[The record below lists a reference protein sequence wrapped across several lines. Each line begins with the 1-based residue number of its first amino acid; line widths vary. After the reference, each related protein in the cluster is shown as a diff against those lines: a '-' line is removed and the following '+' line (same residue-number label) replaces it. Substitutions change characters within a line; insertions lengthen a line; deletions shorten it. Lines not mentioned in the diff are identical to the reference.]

1 MKKRNFKKV
10 PVVMQLETLECGAA
24 CLTMILAYHGK
35 WLPLET
41 VRIDCGVS
49 RDGSNAKNILKA
61 AQNYGLKTAAYK
73 YEPLELKQHGRFPCI
88 IHWNF
93 NHFVV
98 LCGFRG
104 GNAVI
109 NDPARGRVLVDEKEF
124 DESFTGICLC
134 FTPGEQ
140 FEKSGK
146 PKSVFSYAIKKLTE
160 SKCSALLLALSTG
173 LTSLLAMTSTALSG
187 VFVDTLLTKHNSAL
201 LLPFILFLTALSIL
215 QILVMAIREIGMYR
229 INGQFAAIGSS
240 EFMWKVL
247 HMPMVFFSQRTS
259 GDIQL
264 RMTSNTEIA
273 RSIVMT
279 LSPLALDMLMMVLYL
294 AIMLQYSLLLTA
306 IGLIAVF
313 ANIALCRY
321 VSQKR
326 MNIMRV
332 MLRDKGIHNTA
343 TVSGIEMIEA
353 IRAAGVENGFFERWS
368 GLQANVNAG
377 EVDFAKI
384 DHRIGVLPELLYAL
398 TEVIV
403 FTAGIMLVIKG
414 NFTPGLLLAFQGFLN
429 AFMYPTGKA
438 LSAAQLLQELRSDIE
453 RVEDVMK
460 YKEDRIFKED
470 CTEDSYKKLSG
481 RVELK
486 HVSFGYSNLE
496 APFVQ
501 DFSMTVEPGQKIA
514 IVGASGCGKST
525 VAQLISGIYKAWD
538 GEILFDGKSFSQI
551 DRAVFAGSVA
561 VVDQD
566 IILFE
571 DTIANN
577 IKLWDNTIED
587 FEMILAARD
596 AQIHQEIMGRVG
608 GYDYHICEGAK
619 DFSGGQKQCM
629 EIARALAQDPTIL
642 ILDEATSALD
652 AKTEYDVVKAISDR
666 GVTCIV
672 IAHRLS
678 TIRDCDQIIVMEH
691 GKIKEQGT
699 HDELYA
705 LGGLYST
712 LISNG

>member
-1 MKKRNFKKV
+1 MRKRNSVKV
-10 PVVMQLETLECGAA
+10 PIVMQLETLECGAA
-24 CLTMILAYHGK
+24 CLSMILAYHGK

-41 VRIDCGVS
+41 VRIDCGIS
-49 RDGSNAKNILKA
+49 RDGSNAKNIMKA
-61 AQNYGLKTAAYK
+61 ATNYGLKATAYK
-73 YEPLELKQHGRFPCI
+73 FEPEDLKKHKHFPCI

-104 GNAVI
+104 GNAII
-109 NDPARGRVLVDEKEF
+109 NDPARGRVTVDEKEF

-173 LTSLLAMTSTALSG
+173 LTSLLAMISTALSG
-187 VFVDTLLTKHNSAL
+187 VYVDTLLAKHNSAL
-201 LLPFILFLTALSIL
+201 LLPFILFLSALSIL

-240 EFMWKVL
+240 EFMWKIL

-264 RMTSNTEIA
+264 RMGSNTEIA

-294 AIMLQYSLLLTA
+294 AIMLQYSLILTA
-306 IGLIAVF
+306 IGVMAVF
-313 ANIALCRY
+313 ANLALCRY

-326 MNIMRV
+326 LNIMRV
-332 MLRDKGIHNTA
+332 MLRDKGIFA
-343 TVSGIEMIEA
+343 TSTVAGIEMIEA

-377 EVDFAKI
+377 EAEFAKI
-384 DHRIGVLPELLYAL
+384 DQKIGILPELLYAL
-398 TEVIV
+398 TEVLV
-403 FTAGIMLVIKG
+403 FSAGIMLVSKG
-414 NFTPGLLLAFQGFLN
+414 IFTPGLLLAFQGFLN

-470 CTEDSYKKLSG
+470 DIEGTYQKLSG

-486 HVSFGYSNLE
+486 NISFGYSDLE
-496 APFVQ
+496 APFIRN
-501 DFSMTVEPGQKIA
+501 FNMTVEPGQKVA

-525 VAQLISGIYKAWD
+525 IAQLISGIYEARE
-538 GEILFDGKSFSQI
+538 GEILFDGKPFSQI

-561 VVDQD
+561 VVDQE
-566 IILFE
+566 ITLFE

-577 IKLWDNTIED
+577 IKLWDTTIED

-596 AQIHQEIMGRVG
+596 AQIHNEIMDRVG
-608 GYDYHICEGAK
+608 GYNYRICEGAK

-652 AKTEYDVVKAISDR
+652 AKTEHDVVHAISDR

-678 TIRDCDQIIVMEH
+678 TIRDCDQIIVMEN
-691 GKIKEQGT
+691 GLIKEHGT
-699 HDELYA
+699 HEELYA
-705 LGGLYST
+705 QGGLYTT